1 MSNNSNVI
9 LLERTAQVI
18 DDLGVDTPSHDI
30 ETLERMIRDNDFE
43 ALQDKVSR
51 LESFLAQEN
60 FHELEMTDTFWW
72 NIA

>member
-60 FHELEMTDTFWW
+60 FHELEMTDTF
-72 NIA
+72 